1 MDTNSDPSIF
11 KYLSGALVAALGW
24 IWKGNE
30 SRLKDLESNDHSQ
43 AKQIAEL
50 NTMMYRD
57 FATKED
63 IAEVKDMIRTVI
75 DRLN

>member
-1 MDTNSDPSIF
+1 MDTNSDPNIF
-11 KYLSGALVAALGW
+11 KYVSGALVAALGW

-30 SRLKDLESNDHSQ
+30 SRLRALEAKDSAHS
-43 AKQIAEL
+43 KQIAEL

-63 IAEVKDMIRTVI
+63 ISEVKDMIRTVL
-75 DRLN
+75 DKLN